1 MFTTLRNA
9 WKIPELRKKL
19 LFVLLI
25 LLIYRIGNAVPVPYV
40 NVELL
45 NEYFNANL
53 SDTVLGLLNA
63 MSGAALSRA
72 TVLALS
78 IQPYI
83 NASIIIQLLTVAIPA
98 LERLSKEGGEEGR
111 EKINRITRYTT
122 VGLGII
128 LGMSYYFMLRNS
140 DPSMLTTTKIW
151 PYMFVIILAF
161 TAGSAFVMWL
171 GEQIT
176 EFGIGNGI
184 SMILFANI
192 ISRIP
197 SGVSTIFTNVVADPA
212 HTWYKYLLM
221 LLGMLAL
228 IILIVFIDN
237 SERRLPVQ
245 YAKRVVGRKVY
256 GGQNTYLPIKV
267 NMSGVLPIIFAQS
280 IASMPATIHAFVN
293 GDKTSWAYRNI
304 WSNTSTVYAI
314 CYFLLII
321 FFSYFYSS
329 IQYNPVEIANN
340 MKKNGG
346 FIPGAKDPDLMRRN
360 AYI

>member
-1 MFTTLRNA
+1 M
-9 WKIPELRKKL
+9 
-19 LFVLLI
+19 
-25 LLIYRIGNAVPVPYV
+25 
-40 NVELL
+40 
-45 NEYFNANL
+45 
-53 SDTVLGLLNA
+53 
-63 MSGAALSRA
+63 
-72 TVLALS
+72 
-78 IQPYI
+78 
-83 NASIIIQLLTVAIPA
+83 
-98 LERLSKEGGEEGR
+98 
-111 EKINRITRYTT
+111 
-122 VGLGII
+122 
-128 LGMSYYFMLRNS
+128 
-140 DPSMLTTTKIW
+140 
-151 PYMFVIILAF
+151 
-161 TAGSAFVMWL
+161 
-171 GEQIT
+171 
-176 EFGIGNGI
+176 
-184 SMILFANI
+184 
-192 ISRIP
+192 
-197 SGVSTIFTNVVADPA
+197 ADPA

-340 MKKNGG
+340 MKK
-346 FIPGAKDPDLMRRN
+346 DPHPRRQGHAGLPEVRRAHPRGSQAGLQRPQEQRRFQPRLQKVRRDILREEELN
-360 AYI
+360 YGKTE